1 MTSGKTSLFVIGTPI
16 GNLEDISLRAMR
28 VLEEADVV
36 ACEDTRKSGV
46 LLKRHGI
53 QSRRLVSYHKFNE
66 AKRTAEL
73 LKLLR
78 GGKSVALVCNAGTPG
93 ISDPGARLVRAAVEN
108 GIRVEVIPG
117 PSAVTAA
124 LSVSCL
130 PKEEFLFCG
139 FIPSGATA
147 RRKKL
152 FSMKDEPRT
161 IVFFETANRLTK
173 SLADMFEAF
182 GERRIELARE
192 LTKIHEEVIR
202 TSLSEAAATL
212 REKPVKGEIVLIIEG
227 AKGTTAFSSTDFKEQ
242 VRVLTEQ
249 LGISRSEAIKLVASA
264 KGIKKQLV
272 YREVAGHKKPKA

>member
-1 MTSGKTSLFVIGTPI
+1 MTSGKPSLFVIGTPI

-28 VLEEADVV
+28 VLDEADVV

-124 LSVSCL
+124 LSISCL

-139 FIPSGATA
+139 FIPSRATA

-161 IVFFETANRLTK
+161 MVFFETANRLTK
-173 SLADMFEAF
+173 SLADMLAAF

-202 TSLSEAAATL
+202 TSLSEVAATL
-212 REKPVKGEIVLIIEG
+212 REKPVKGEIVLIVEG
-227 AKGTTAFSSTDFKEQ
+227 AKETTASSSTDFKEQ
-242 VRVLTEQ
+242 VRILTEQ